1 MPIADNI
8 KQYADSLP
16 KGEREQFYNGLR
28 QGLAIGEYMR
38 PRRGDSLS
46 MTRLAETLAIMEL
59 VREIPK
65 KRKRLI
71 YI

>member
-8 KQYADSLP
+8 KKYADSLP
-16 KGEREQFYNGLR
+16 KSEREQFYNGLC

-59 VREIPK
+59 IREIPK
-65 KRKRLI
+65 EKD
-71 YI
+71 